1 MKKLVFFII
10 CLLFSLMA
18 SISVQAQGEKK
29 LIKEAEAALVQKD
42 RNKALEL
49 YLKAWEINPNKSE
62 VNYKIGILY
71 LESNFKFKALPYL
84 EKASVLG
91 LSSDYQINKYLGIA
105 NQLNHNFEKA
115 IENYQNYK
123 ASIADKEEIKK
134 VDRRIY
140 ECKNGLEFI
149 SNPVPVKIDNLGPV
163 INSSFPEYAPVIS
176 ADDSLLIFTS
186 RRQGSTGGTMDQS
199 GMYFEDL
206 YSSKKTEGGWSTPQ
220 NLGFPVNSSSHEASV
235 GISPDGNQLFIYKDN
250 GNGDIYACSFSEEH
264 KWSKPVSVGSE
275 VNSAK
280 YFENGACLSF
290 DGKKFFFASNRE
302 GGAGGNDIWVVEKQD
317 NGSWSKPSNLGLPIN
332 TDADEE
338 SPFMDLDGKTLYFS
352 SRSHKGMGGF
362 DIFKSVFSEESKKWS
377 IPENLG
383 YPINSADNDLYFILS
398 GDGRHG
404 YYASV
409 KAGGYGDKD
418 IYRISMPPR
427 SDFQDLQARLQMIRE
442 KKYLSNQSVVKPQSY
457 TFSGKVM
464 DPGTSKPISNAL
476 VQLKDNKGNVINE
489 ITSKPDGDYHF
500 KIMVDS
506 VNTYLLTAYAKGY
519 GPFLKDVE
527 ISKDRKGV
535 NSQVNDINLKK
546 LNLGERFVLRNIYF
560 DFDKSELKPESKTD
574 LENLIILLND
584 NPSVRIEIGGYT
596 DSKGEKE
603 YNQNLSQKRAEAVLN
618 YLVSRGISK
627 KRLIAKGYGESTSV
641 NNGQP
646 VKQEEISRRTEFVI
660 IDK

>member
-1 MKKLVFFII
+1 MKKLCFFII
-10 CLLFSLMA
+10 CLSFSLMA
-18 SISVQAQGEKK
+18 SVSVQAQGEKK
-29 LIKEAEAALVQKD
+29 LIKEAEAALIQKD
-42 RNKALEL
+42 KKKALDL
-49 YLKAWEINPNKSE
+49 YLKAWEINPNKSD

-71 LESNFKFKALPYL
+71 LESDFKFKALPYL
-84 EKASVLG
+84 EKASSLG
-91 LSSDYQINKYLGIA
+91 LSPDYQINKYLGIA

-123 ASIADKEEIKK
+123 ASITDKEEIKK

-140 ECKNGLEFI
+140 ECNNGLEFI

-186 RRQGSTGGTMDQS
+186 RRQGSTGGATDQS

-206 YSSKKTEGGWSTPQ
+206 YSSKKIEGGWSIPQ
-220 NLGFPVNSSSHEASV
+220 NLGFPVNTSSHEASV

-302 GGAGGNDIWVVEKQD
+302 GGAGGNDIWVVEKKD
-317 NGSWSKPSNLGLPIN
+317 NGSWGKPSNLGIPIN

-352 SRSHKGMGGF
+352 SRAHKGMGGF

-409 KAGGYGDKD
+409 KEGGYGDKD

-427 SDFQDLQARLQMIRE
+427 SDFQDLQGRLQTIRE
-442 KKYLSNQSVVKPQSY
+442 KRYSNQSVAKNQSY
-457 TFSGKVM
+457 LFSGKVL
-464 DPGTSKPISNAL
+464 DSGTNKPVSNAL
-476 VQLKDNKGNVINE
+476 VKLKDNKGNVISE
-489 ITSKPDGDYHF
+489 ITSSSAGDYHF
-500 KIMVDS
+500 KIIVDS
-506 VNTYLLTAYAKGY
+506 ADAYLLTAYVKGY
-519 GPFLKDVE
+519 GPF
-527 ISKDRKGV
+527 SKDIEIPKDKKTA

-560 DFDKSELKPESKTD
+560 DFDKSELKPESKSD

-584 NPSVRIEIGGYT
+584 NPSVSIEIAGYT

-627 KRLIAKGYGESTSV
+627 KRLVAKGYGESTPV
-641 NNGQP
+641 NNGQH
-646 VKQEEISRRTEFVI
+646 VKEEEASRRTEFVI